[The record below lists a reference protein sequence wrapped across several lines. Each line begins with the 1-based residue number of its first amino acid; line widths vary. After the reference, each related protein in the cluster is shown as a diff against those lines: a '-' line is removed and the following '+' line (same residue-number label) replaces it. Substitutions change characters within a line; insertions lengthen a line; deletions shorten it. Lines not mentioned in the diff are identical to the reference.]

1 MKPTFRGAELVERV
15 LERQSRA
22 AIIPSGLLL
31 DPATPG
37 TDISSD
43 NMMVLDTN
51 GRFDKTSRQ
60 DLTNAFVAYR
70 NRTDEPRLALFFHG
84 GLVSVDNGIAG
95 ASQLLQKYR
104 VPEAG
109 NAYPFFTVWETGIDE
124 VLRDH
129 WATVLGSALFQSLF
143 GHISGM
149 VGDAHAGMAAGSTD
163 AAAALIGLVQSRSL
177 DAPAGLAGA
186 PARKDLTAAE
196 KLALQAAVDSDPIV
210 IRAVEAVRG
219 SVVFDRVSS
228 LAAVLPVT
236 PASIDVAY
244 LDPDVKRKIAGAS
257 AHAFT
262 EGISGFNIFSFG
274 VGAVEAA
281 ARILERYAT
290 GRWHPGACTITEEIA
305 RQFYVGPLGNAV
317 WSEMKDQV
325 TAGFATPDAG
335 GSALV
340 QELAKLIGERQGGV
354 KLTIIAHSAGAIYA
368 SRLLEK
374 LDDALSGASFDWG
387 ADLLFFAAAIRMDRF
402 AETLDNVQR
411 RIKGFRVF
419 QLGERFESTDSILK
433 LGKDTAVIPLLTVL
447 YPGSLPYAIAG
458 VLEDD
463 DGDTPLLGM
472 ERYWRDTYDDPV
484 FSDSVA
490 PVRTF
495 VDPIDG
501 GRVTSSRPAS
511 GMPGRRSAAAT
522 HGGMPLDPETV
533 ISTQHIL
540 ANGFS

>member
-1 MKPTFRGAELVERV
+1 MKPTFRGAELVQQV
-15 LERQSRA
+15 VERQSRA

-37 TDISSD
+37 TDITSD

-51 GRFDKTSRQ
+51 GRFDKTSRKNLA
-60 DLTNAFVAYR
+60 DAFIAYR
-70 NRTDEPRLALFFHG
+70 DRADQPRLALFFHG
-84 GLVSVDNGIAG
+84 GLVSTKTGIAG
-95 ASQLLQKYR
+95 ASQLLQKYA

-109 NAYPFFTVWETGIDE
+109 NAYPFFTVWETGIEQVLHDHWE
-124 VLRDH
+124 TVLR
-129 WATVLGSALFQSLF
+129 SALFQSLF
-143 GHISGM
+143 GHISGA
-149 VGDAHAGMAAGSTD
+149 VGDPD
-163 AAAALIGLVQSRSL
+163 AAPADLVV
-177 DAPAGLAGA
+177 A
-186 PARKDLTAAE
+186 PARSPLTAAD
-196 KLALQAAVDSDPIV
+196 KVALRSAVDSDPVV
-210 IRAVEAVRG
+210 IRAVEAVLG
-219 SVVFDRVSS
+219 SVVLDDVSAP
-228 LAAVLPVT
+228 AALLPMT
-236 PASIDVAY
+236 PASIDIAY
-244 LDPDVKRKIAGAS
+244 LDPDVKRKIVGAS

-262 EGISGFNIFSFG
+262 AASVEFNFFSFG

-281 ARILERYAT
+281 VRIIERYST

-325 TAGFATPDAG
+325 AAGFATPERG

-340 QELAKLIGERQGGV
+340 QELAKLIQERQGGV
-354 KLTIIAHSAGAIYA
+354 RLTIAAHSAGSIYA
-368 SRLLEK
+368 SVLLEK
-374 LDDALSGASFDWG
+374 LDEALASVSFEWG
-387 ADLLFFAAAIRMDRF
+387 ADFVFFAATIRMDRF
-402 AETLDNVQR
+402 AETLNRVQR
-411 RIKGFRVF
+411 RTSGFRAF
-419 QLGERFESTDSILK
+419 QLGEQFESTDSILK
-433 LGKDTAVIPLLTVL
+433 LGKDTAVIPPLTAL

-472 ERYWRDTYDDPV
+472 ERYWRDTYDDPI

-490 PVRTF
+490 PVRAF
-495 VDPIDG
+495 VDAIEG
-501 GRVTSSRPAS
+501 GRVTSSQPAS
-511 GMPGRRSAAAT
+511 GMPGRRSTAAT